1 MKSARRMPPR
11 IIHRF
16 FRWYCDPKLRD
27 HIEGD
32 LLEVYGHRLK
42 KNGKR
47 KADIQFIVDVLL
59 LFRRSI
65 IKPVHN
71 QRNLNTPDMY
81 KSYLKIGWR
90 TLVKEKGYS
99 FINIGGLALGLAV
112 TILIGLWVYNE
123 LSYNKHQDN
132 YEDVAAVLQHNI
144 IDGVIETWSSQSY
157 QLGPELRN
165 NYGNYFKHVAMCTFP
180 ASSILEH
187 DEKVFTYTGCFM
199 EESGPEILSLQMI
212 HGNRLGL
219 EDHSSVLLSA
229 SVANTFFGAANPVG
243 KVLRLDDDVDLKVSG
258 VYDDIPNNSSFK
270 GEFDF
275 IAPLDIIVKRGGR
288 NFGWVNNWL
297 QVFVQM
303 EENADMQQASLA
315 IKDAKIKNVREGDA
329 RFKPEL
335 FLHALSKWH
344 LYSYFENGILIGGYI
359 EYVWL
364 FGSIGAFVLLLACIN
379 FMNLST
385 ARSQKRSKEVGVRK
399 VIGSAR
405 GQLVRQFFT
414 ESLLVVTLAFV
425 FAVVLSQLAMPLFND
440 IAGKNIFID
449 WSNPWLWL
457 VSLVTV
463 FFIAIISGSYPAFYL
478 SAFKPIKVLKGT
490 FKIGRYASM
499 PRRALVVVQFTV
511 SVILTIGAIVVY
523 QQIEF
528 ARNRPVGYDL
538 NSLIVIPIKT
548 EEVKKNYTALRN
560 DLLSSGAFEEICTSE
575 TMVTDIWPSDWGFEW
590 TGKDPNVQDHI
601 YRGAIDYE
609 FGKTV
614 GWNIKEGRDFS
625 RDFPSDSTAIILTET
640 TVRYMGLKNPI
651 GEIIRG
657 YGKNYE
663 VIGVV
668 EDMITQSLYELS
680 KPTIFVLD
688 PFDQASFITVRI
700 SPQSG
705 ASDAV
710 DKLNTIFVKYNPNTP
725 FEYRFADDQFAEK
738 FDSEARVGKLVGIFA
753 ILAIFI
759 SCLGLFGLA
768 SFVAEQRTK
777 EIGIR
782 KVLGA
787 SVSRLWQ
794 MLSQDFV
801 LLVIV
806 SCFLAVP
813 IAYYFVSDWLGN
825 YQYRIEIQ
833 WWVFLL
839 SCIAAIL
846 ITLFTVSF
854 QAIRAALMS
863 PVDSLKSE

>member
-1 MKSARRMPPR
+1 MPPR

-16 FRWYCDPKLRD
+16 FRWYCNPKLRD

-32 LLEVYGHRLK
+32 LLEVYGYRLK

-65 IKPVHN
+65 IKPLN
-71 QRNLNTPDMY
+71 SQRNLNTRDMY
-81 KSYLKIGWR
+81 KSYFKIGWR

-112 TILIGLWVYNE
+112 TILIGLWVHNE

-132 YEDVAAVLQHNI
+132 YEDVAAVLQNNT

-165 NYGNYFKHVAMCTFP
+165 NYGNYFKHVSMCTFP

-212 HGNRLGL
+212 HGSRRGL
-219 EDHSSVLLSA
+219 EDQSSVLLSA
-229 SVANTFFGAANPVG
+229 SVANTFFGTDNPVG

-258 VYDDIPNNSSFK
+258 VYHDIPDNSSFK

-275 IAPLDIIVKRGGR
+275 IAPLDIIVNRGGR
-288 NFGWVNNWL
+288 NFGWVNSWL
-297 QVFVQM
+297 QVFVEM
-303 EENADMQQASLA
+303 EENADIQQASLA
-315 IKDAKIKNVREGDA
+315 IKDAKIKNVSEGDA

-335 FLHALSKWH
+335 FLHPLSKWH
-344 LYSYFENGILIGGYI
+344 LYSHFENGILIGGYI

-425 FAVVLSQLAMPLFND
+425 FAVVLAQIALPWFND

-449 WSNPWLWL
+449 WSNPRLWL

-490 FKIGRYASM
+490 FKVGRYASM
-499 PRRALVVVQFTV
+499 PRRILVVLQFTV
-511 SVILTIGAIVVY
+511 SVILIIGAIVVY

-528 ARNRPVGYDL
+528 ARNRPIGYDL

-548 EEVKKNYTALRN
+548 EEVKKNYAALRN
-560 DLLSSGAFEEICTSE
+560 DLLASGAFEEVCTSE

-590 TGKDPNVQDHI
+590 NGKDPNVQDHI

-614 GWNIKEGRDFS
+614 GWKIKEGRDFS
-625 RDFPSDSTAIILTET
+625 RDFPSDSTSILLTET
-640 TVRYMGLKNPI
+640 TVKYMGLQNPI
-651 GEIIRG
+651 GEIIRA

-668 EDMITQSLYELS
+668 EDMITQSLYEPS

-700 SPQSG
+700 NPQSG
-705 ASDAV
+705 LSDAL
-710 DKLNTIFVKYNPNTP
+710 DKLNSVFVKHNPNTL

-794 MLSQDFV
+794 MLSRDFV

-806 SCFLAVP
+806 SCFIAVP
-813 IAYYFVSDWLGN
+813 IAYYFVSDWLEK
-825 YQYRIEIQ
+825 YQYRIEVQ